1 VASAFLIVWQKMNM
15 YQLLI
20 VGKSLYAEALGQML
34 ASQEGL
40 TVIGVAPTTEVA
52 LELLMTEHPDAVIM
66 AGAGETAQAEV
77 GPLLLEYPD
86 LTVISANLDA
96 NHVQVITSERIDA
109 RLSELLA
116 AITASPKRIQM

>member
-1 VASAFLIVWQKMNM
+1 M

-52 LELLMTEHPDAVIM
+52 LELLMAQHPDAVIM
-66 AGAGETAQAEV
+66 AGAGETSQAIV
-77 GPLLLEYPD
+77 GPLLLDYPD

>member
-1 VASAFLIVWQKMNM
+1 MASAFLIVWQKMNM